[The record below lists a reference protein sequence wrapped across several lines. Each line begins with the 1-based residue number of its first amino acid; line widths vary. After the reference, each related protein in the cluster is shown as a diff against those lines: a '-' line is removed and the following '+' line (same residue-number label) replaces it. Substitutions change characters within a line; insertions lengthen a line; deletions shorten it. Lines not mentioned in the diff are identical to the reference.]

1 MASLPKAA
9 FLPVA
14 LVTAAV
20 SIAAL
25 TAAIWS
31 GDDGSAA
38 PTTTA
43 ATFSTPGT
51 YAYLCGIHNS
61 MTGTVVVEP

>member
-1 MASLPKAA
+1 VASLPKAA

-25 TAAIWS
+25 TAAIS
-31 GDDGSAA
+31 SAR
-38 PTTTA
+38 TT
-43 ATFSTPGT
+43 
-51 YAYLCGIHNS
+51 
-61 MTGTVVVEP
+61 